1 LAKTVDEYRNQ
12 VPMIYNRMKAAETPL
27 EDQAAI
33 TLTTGHRAKG
43 LEWEQV
49 SLADD
54 FIELPPEDDFDPEE
68 INLLYVAVTRAIR
81 CVKLP
86 SSLYG
91 WLEANSF
98 DFGTAEVRQPQQLQP
113 VKPRLQTSSTEA
125 LVEAIEAAARRAG
138 LIVGG
143 EALDFDDLIR
153 LCQQLGEG
161 YRTPR
166 LVA

>member
-1 LAKTVDEYRNQ
+1 
-12 VPMIYNRMKAAETPL
+12 IYNRMKAAETPL

-86 SSLYG
+86 GSLYG
-91 WLEANSF
+91 WLEANGF
-98 DFGTAEVRQPQQLQP
+98 DFGPAEVCQPQQQP
-113 VKPRLQTSSTEA
+113 VNPRLLTSSTEV
-125 LVEAIEAAARRAG
+125 LVYAIEAAARRAG
-138 LIVGG
+138 LIGAD
-143 EALDFDDLIR
+143 EALDVDDLVK
-153 LCQQLGEG
+153 LCEQLGEG